1 MRQPFCQAE
10 KTLLGQC
17 TVCMFIACWVFA
29 VVVFCCFV
37 VVLVVFAVVVVFRC
51 FSMHPKDSIQVLFLV
66 LFFNGSF

>member
-1 MRQPFCQAE
+1 
-10 KTLLGQC
+10 
-17 TVCMFIACWVFA
+17 MFIACWVFA

-37 VVLVVFAVVVVFRC
+37 VVLVGFAVVVVFRC